1 MKSRFPGRMSCL
13 TLCTFAKKK
22 WSPSTAAGIKLAN
35 LEVTRLSDI
44 KQPCQGEKTGLRPK
58 IAGRNRQSK
67 KKAKQ
72 KKETEGR
79 STF

>member
-1 MKSRFPGRMSCL
+1 MGSRFPDRLSCL

-58 IAGRNRQSK
+58 IAGRNGQSK
-67 KKAKQ
+67 KKK